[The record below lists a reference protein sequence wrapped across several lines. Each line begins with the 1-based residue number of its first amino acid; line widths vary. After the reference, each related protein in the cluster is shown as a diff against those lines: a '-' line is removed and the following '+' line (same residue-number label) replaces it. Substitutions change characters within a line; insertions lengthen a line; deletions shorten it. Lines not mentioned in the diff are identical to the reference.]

1 MNSKNSSNL
10 KDIYKEVNH
19 LNSTYYNAFKKMN
32 ITIRQYRG
40 CFVNMLLVD
49 LLNKIS
55 DIYFDRDSRD
65 DYKAHLK
72 DLYLILK
79 KVEFNLRL
87 CYELNFI
94 NDRDKL
100 QINSII
106 GKLSNLIKNEQNYLN
121 NELC

>member
-1 MNSKNSSNL
+1 MNNKTSSNL

-32 ITIRQYRG
+32 ITIRQFRG

-55 DIYFDRDSRD
+55 GTYFDRDNID

-87 CYELNFI
+87 CYEMNFI
-94 NDRDKL
+94 NDKDKL
-100 QINSII
+100 QLNSII
-106 GKLSNLIKNEQNYLN
+106 GKLSNLIKSEQNHLS

>member
-1 MNSKNSSNL
+1 MNNKTSYNL
-10 KDIYKEVNH
+10 KDIYKEINR

-32 ITIRQYRG
+32 ITIRQFRG

-55 DIYFDRDSRD
+55 DTYFDRDNID

-94 NDRDKL
+94 NDKDKL
-100 QINSII
+100 QLNSII
-106 GKLSNLIKNEQNYLN
+106 GKLSNLIKSEQNYLN

>member
-1 MNSKNSSNL
+1 MNNKTSSNL
-10 KDIYKEVNH
+10 KDIYKEVNR

-32 ITIRQYRG
+32 ITIRQFRG

-55 DIYFDRDSRD
+55 DIYFDRDNID

-87 CYELNFI
+87 CYEMNFI
-94 NDRDKL
+94 NDKDKL
-100 QINSII
+100 QLNSII
-106 GKLSNLIKNEQNYLN
+106 GKLSNLIKSEQNHLS

>member
-1 MNSKNSSNL
+1 MNNKTSSNL
-10 KDIYKEVNH
+10 KDIYKEVNR
-19 LNSTYYNAFKKMN
+19 LNSTYYNVFKKMN
-32 ITIRQYRG
+32 ITIRQFRG

-55 DIYFDRDSRD
+55 DTYFDRDSID

-87 CYELNFI
+87 CYGLNFI
-94 NDRDKL
+94 NDKDKL
-100 QINSII
+100 QLNSII
-106 GKLSNLIKNEQNYLN
+106 GKLSNLIKSEQNYLS